1 MKRIIFIGM
10 VTVSS
15 LQITSCEVKT
25 NIMEE
30 DSSVVS
36 FDTKGFVE
44 RAAAAGLNESDLA
57 SFAFEIIDSKGIVY
71 SGPFSEGPGMVTV
84 HSGECSFK
92 LQSREYSGPEFD
104 NPIFGDKVVMDVSA
118 GDEFEVNLSCRQLTS
133 GVQILFAN
141 EFKEAFPEGFV
152 RITCR
157 DTAAGGVEYVD
168 YHTGD
173 TGFCHFLPGLVT
185 VNLMKDAGSYPELL
199 TGRYCCE
206 SDMFSVTV
214 KMASTE
220 ACGTVTVEVDTVL
233 VRAGETYNY
242 GRKRMGKTIFDAIDV
257 SDISSFAGDTVWV
270 AGYISGCYVDKKWH
284 CGADA
289 DAVTTNISLSPSMS
303 SESACPVGISTGKCK
318 ALNLKEY
325 PQFFGERVAI
335 FGVAGKLYDLD
346 AVKKALDYVLL

>member
-1 MKRIIFIGM
+1 MKKIAFLSVLAVM
-10 VTVSS
+10 MCQ
-15 LQITSCEVKT
+15 LNSCEIAPEGVIEGST
-25 NIMEE
+25 
-30 DSSVVS
+30 VVS
-36 FDTKGFVE
+36 FDTKALLGQATDIGFD
-44 RAAAAGLNESDLA
+44 ESDVN
-57 SFAFEIIDSKGIVY
+57 SFLFEIIDSKGIVY
-71 SGPFSEGPGMVTV
+71 SGPFSEGPGVVTV

-168 YHTGD
+168 YHIDD

-242 GRKRMGKTIFDAIDV
+242 GRKRMGKTVFDAIDV

-284 CGADA
+284 CGVDA

-303 SESACPVGISTGKCK
+303 SVSACPVGISTGKCK